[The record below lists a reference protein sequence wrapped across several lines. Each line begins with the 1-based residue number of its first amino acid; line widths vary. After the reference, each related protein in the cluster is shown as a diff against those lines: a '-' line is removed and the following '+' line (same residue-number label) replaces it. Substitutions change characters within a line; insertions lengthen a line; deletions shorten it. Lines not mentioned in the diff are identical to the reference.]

1 MDVNLVVIWKM
12 KMRTKTA
19 PNKNILKINISETD
33 LQKFPLNQLIIDP
46 FWEDLYN
53 APCKKSTRKKE

>member
-1 MDVNLVVIWKM
+1 M
-12 KMRTKTA
+12 KMRTKTV